1 MPQERRASL
10 TQLKEQLEAAEKLV
24 LTTPEMDR
32 LAQIIDQGEK
42 WIESYKLMIEQPVQL
57 KELDRFIKYSKT
69 LPINLEQGFDLIE
82 NRYKSA
88 LSLQLK
94 V

>member
-10 TQLKEQLEAAEKLV
+10 TQLKEQLETAEKLV
-24 LTTPEMDR
+24 LVTPEMDR
-32 LAQIIDQGEK
+32 LIQIIEQGDK
-42 WIESYKLMIEQPVQL
+42 WMQSYKLMIEEPVQL
-57 KELDRFIKYSKT
+57 KEIDRFIKYSRT

-82 NRYKSA
+82 NRLKSA